1 GGEFNFQ
8 QSFPGALIERESL
21 LAGPCA

>member
-1 GGEFNFQ
+1 Q

-21 LAGPCA
+21 VAGPCA

>member
-1 GGEFNFQ
+1 REFNFQ

-21 LAGPCA
+21 VAGPCA